1 MTAATLID
9 AKGHTIEA
17 PRGASDAFLAPYH
30 IERGKI
36 FVRHRCKMIKHLD
49 AERIARAIELTRFP
63 VPEGDDYSETG
74 SEPALVRAA
83 DLIGQLG
90 DPNHARKL
98 NALYWEFVEIGM
110 AAQLGYQSPADLAE
124 QYPKFYWSK
133 VEPYLTTALEHLER
147 TVAGKQWIAQLYAH
161 VFVEEHK
168 LPRPGPERAE

>member
-1 MTAATLID
+1 
-9 AKGHTIEA
+9 
-17 PRGASDAFLAPYH
+17 
-30 IERGKI
+30 
-36 FVRHRCKMIKHLD
+36 MIKHLD

-124 QYPKFYWSK
+124 QYPQ
-133 VEPYLTTALEHLER
+133 VLLVQGRALSHHRARASGTDRGRQAVDRPALR
-147 TVAGKQWIAQLYAH
+147 PRLRRGAQAAAARAGAGDGGRLAAATK
-161 VFVEEHK
+161 
-168 LPRPGPERAE
+168 R